1 MGHTQLFLASQTLN
15 PASAGSVGR
24 GSKSD
29 HSARRGCRRSV
40 VEREHID
47 RRGGRTRRSGR
58 TASIWGYRGGPR
70 RASRPPVVA
79 TGGTLWPPRAGSG
92 AESRGGGRA
101 GPTVTGGGTTRVR
114 PRREGRGVRR
124 AERERG
130 APAGGDRTRPTAA
143 RATAGRVTG
152 KRATAGRDPSETV
165 REVAGRRRAVARRE
179 RRRSAR
185 RGRAGQERVVAG
197 GPAARALARKTAHA
211 RARGGDSV
219 APADGACGQQAS
231 GGTIERS
238 VRERGQAWRST
249 NSASGGGRGAR

>member
-29 HSARRGCRRSV
+29 HSARRGCRRRV

-101 GPTVTGGGTTRVR
+101 PPPTVAGGGTTRGR

-130 APAGGDRTRPTAA
+130 APAGRDRTRPTA
-143 RATAGRVTG
+143 

-165 REVAGRRRAVARRE
+165 REGAGRRRAVARRE

-185 RGRAGQERVVAG
+185 RGRAGQERVVVREPWRWRWPVRIGALLRMAG
-197 GPAARALARKTAHA
+197 RRRVG
-211 RARGGDSV
+211 
-219 APADGACGQQAS
+219 S
-231 GGTIERS
+231 GGFD
-238 VRERGQAWRST
+238 G
-249 NSASGGGRGAR
+249 